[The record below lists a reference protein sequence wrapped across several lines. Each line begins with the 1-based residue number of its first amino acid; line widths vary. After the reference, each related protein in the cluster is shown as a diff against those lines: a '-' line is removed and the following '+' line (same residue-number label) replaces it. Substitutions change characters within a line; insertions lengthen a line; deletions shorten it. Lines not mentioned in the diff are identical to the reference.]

1 MNLFIIQK
9 ILVTI
14 NSFRN
19 LILRL
24 IDVYLFHVKSI
35 ITISSI
41 VHIELIIVRIV
52 TFFIII
58 ISHGSRSSSLF
69 FLVND

>member
-35 ITISSI
+35 VAISSI
-41 VHIELIIVRIV
+41 VHTGLIII
-52 TFFIII
+52 TFFEII
-58 ISHGSRSSSLF
+58 ISHGSSSLF

>member
-35 ITISSI
+35 VAISSI
-41 VHIELIIVRIV
+41 VHTGLIIIKIV
-52 TFFIII
+52 TFFEII

-69 FLVND
+69 FLENY